1 MLRGRLNEKCVQ
13 WVAVEW
19 RASCTI
25 YCALRSSR
33 NFTTAKGIEGL
44 HRFLTCY
51 ARSNDVRRKL
61 YARIYENVQ
70 R

>member
-13 WVAVEW
+13 WVAVDW
-19 RASCTI
+19 LASCTI

-33 NFTTAKGIEGL
+33 TFTTAKGIEGL